1 MVSSPQLARRSLL
14 LGAGA
19 TALTGCMAPGPD
31 GVADFTHLNIP
42 VQTDIA
48 YGDHPQQRLDVYPA
62 ATSRRG
68 TVLPRRPAVVFFHGG
83 FWQFGSRTEA
93 PVQTICSHLAAR
105 GITAVA
111 AGYRLYPET
120 SHQGILEDAAQVV
133 AWAIRNGEDH
143 GAARGRVVASG
154 HSAGGWMSAMLHV
167 RPQLVH
173 QALGVSES
181 DRHPLA
187 GTVGVAGPYAHW
199 PTRFPLLFNLFDGVP
214 TEQRLPNTYVSG
226 HLPPSLLVQGMLD
239 TIVWP
244 PNAFFFA
251 RDLERAGNRS
261 RTSYY
266 MREHMTVM
274 PVVGLLPGSLA
285 LVDDIE
291 AFVKGPEV
299 MAA

>member
-1 MVSSPQLARRSLL
+1 MLSPAPLSRRHLL
-14 LGAGA
+14 LGGSAA
-19 TALTGCMAPGPD
+19 ALTGCMAPGPD

-42 VQTDIA
+42 VQNDIA

-62 ATSRRG
+62 ASSRIG
-68 TVLPRRPAVVFFHGG
+68 NVLPRRPAVVFFHGG
-83 FWQFGSRTEA
+83 FWQFGDRSEA
-93 PVQTICSHLAAR
+93 PVQTVCSHLAAR
-105 GITAVA
+105 GITAIA

-120 SHQGILEDAAQVV
+120 NHQGILEDAAQVA
-133 AWAIRNGEDH
+133 AWAIRNGEAH

-173 QALGVSES
+173 RALGTAES
-181 DRHPLA
+181 GRHPLSGIA
-187 GTVGVAGPYAHW
+187 GVAGPYAHW
-199 PTRFPLLFNLFDGVP
+199 PTRFPLLFNLFEGVP
-214 TEQRLPNTYVSG
+214 TEQRLPNTYVS
-226 HLPPSLLVQGMLD
+226 HNLPPSLLVQGMFD

-244 PNAFFFA
+244 PNAMFFA

-261 RTSYY
+261 NTRYY

-274 PVVGLLPGSLA
+274 PIVGLLPGSLA

-291 AFVKGPEV
+291 AFVKGSEV